1 MKDLLILLA
10 HLLTTIARL
19 LGPGGVRAVV
29 ADSLLMKQQLLIINR
44 SRKRAPNLS
53 ALDRFLLGFWSLFLD
68 SRRLRRAAVIIRP
81 SPLLK
86 LHNLL
91 KQRKYRL
98 LFPSVGR
105 SQKPGPKGPSQ
116 ALIQAI
122 VEMKQRN
129 PQFGCPR
136 IAQQINLAFGADIDK
151 DVVRRVLSKHYSPG
165 SGGSGPSWLTFLGH
179 SKDSL
184 WSVDLFR
191 CESMRLKSH
200 WVLVVMDQFTRR
212 IIGFGVHAGDVNGIA
227 LCRMFNTAISTEGL
241 PRYLSSDNDPLFLYH
256 QWRANLRIL
265 DTKEIKTIPY
275 TPLSH
280 PFVERL
286 IGTLRRELLD
296 PVFFWN
302 ASDLEQKLAHF
313 RQYYNSH
320 RAHTALAGSIPA
332 ALSEKHE
339 TQLAD
344 LNRFR
349 WKFHCRGLYQLPVA
363 A

>member
-1 MKDLLILLA
+1 
-10 HLLTTIARL
+10 
-19 LGPGGVRAVV
+19 
-29 ADSLLMKQQLLIINR
+29 
-44 SRKRAPNLS
+44 
-53 ALDRFLLGFWSLFLD
+53 
-68 SRRLRRAAVIIRP
+68 
-81 SPLLK
+81 
-86 LHNLL
+86 
-91 KQRKYRL
+91 
-98 LFPSVGR
+98 
-105 SQKPGPKGPSQ
+105 
-116 ALIQAI
+116 
-122 VEMKQRN
+122 MKQRN

-165 SGGSGPSWLTFLGH
+165 SGGSGPSWLTFLWH